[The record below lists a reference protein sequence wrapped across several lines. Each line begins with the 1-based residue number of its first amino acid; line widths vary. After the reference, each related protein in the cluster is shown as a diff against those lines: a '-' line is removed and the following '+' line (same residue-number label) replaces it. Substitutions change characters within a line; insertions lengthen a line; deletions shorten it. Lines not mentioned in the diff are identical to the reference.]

1 MMGIFIVIIIV
12 YVVIWAATHSSRAQN
27 KKARPAMHPPNS
39 PQAGPASQNN
49 QQFAPPSAPSSG
61 AAPAFDQF
69 ASPNARVSGTVPG
82 FDQFVAS
89 NSGEAP
95 KFENFGGAPFPSPEG
110 KLFQESTI
118 MEESKTQPIMDSVDI
133 LGDSIP
139 SRTSQSALY
148 SHEGKSFPS
157 MGSVAS
163 STTTVS
169 LLSRQA
175 VQPTHGAVRTL
186 FRSKQDLRRAIV
198 YHEILSPKFRQ

>member
-12 YVVIWAATHSSRAQN
+12 YVVIWAATHSSRTQN
-27 KKARPAMHPPNS
+27 KKARTMHPPTA

-49 QQFAPPSAPSSG
+49 QQFTPPSAPSSG
-61 AAPAFDQF
+61 A
-69 ASPNARVSGTVPG
+69 SPWGG
-82 FDQFVAS
+82 QFVTS

-95 KFENFGGAPFPSPEG
+95 KFENFGGAPFPSTEG
-110 KLFQESTI
+110 KLFQEPTI

-139 SRTSQSALY
+139 SRASQSALY

-175 VQPTHGAVRTL
+175 AQPTHGAVRTL